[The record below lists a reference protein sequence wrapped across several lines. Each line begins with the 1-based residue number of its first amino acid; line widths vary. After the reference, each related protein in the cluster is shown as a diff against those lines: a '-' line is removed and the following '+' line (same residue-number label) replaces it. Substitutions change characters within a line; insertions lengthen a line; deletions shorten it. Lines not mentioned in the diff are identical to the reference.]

1 MIWLN
6 MSFFDDTKNVGLM
19 MFIIAI
25 LGLLSAVVQIV
36 NGATFDGETSK
47 KVGYVII
54 GIGALVGAI
63 IFFKFG
69 NSVRKGTVSGKLD
82 VVAGFVQ
89 TVGYMTVVS
98 SIFAI
103 IGGLLVGVAAG
114 GVVMLIFGA
123 IVLYL
128 GRRINDGK
136 NTGAD
141 SILWIV
147 LVIVFFLLM
156 LASLAGLFG
165 NIFDI
170 IDGICSFIMY
180 LCILVFMF
188 DKEIK
193 SAML

>member
-1 MIWLN
+1 

-25 LGLLSAVVQIV
+25 LGLLQAVVQII
-36 NGATFDGETSK
+36 NGATFDGETVK

-103 IGGLLVGVAAG
+103 IGGFFVDVAVAAG

-141 SILWIV
+141 SVLWIV
-147 LVIVFFLLM
+147 LVIIFFLLM

-165 NIFDI
+165 NIFAI

>member
-1 MIWLN
+1 

-25 LGLLSAVVQIV
+25 LGLIQAVLQIV
-36 NGATFDGETSK
+36 NGATYDGETVK

-54 GIGALVGAI
+54 GIGALLGAI

-69 NSVRKGTVSGKLD
+69 NSVRTGSISGKLD

-89 TVGYMTVVS
+89 TVGYMTIVS

-103 IGGLLVGVAAG
+103 IGGAFVAVELAAG
-114 GVVMLIFGA
+114 GVILLIIGA

-128 GRRINDGK
+128 GKKINDGK

-141 SILWIV
+141 SVLWII
-147 LVIVFFLLM
+147 LVIVFFIMM

-170 IDGICSFIMY
+170 IDGICSFVMY
-180 LCILVFMF
+180 LCILLFMF

>member
-1 MIWLN
+1 

-19 MFIIAI
+19 MFVIAI
-25 LGLLSAVVQIV
+25 LGLIQAVLQIV
-36 NGATFDGETSK
+36 NGATYDGETVK

-54 GIGALVGAI
+54 GIGALLGAI

-69 NSVRKGTVSGKLD
+69 NSVRTGSISGKLD

-103 IGGLLVGVAAG
+103 IGGAFVAAELAAG
-114 GVVMLIFGA
+114 GVILLIIGA

-128 GRRINDGK
+128 GKKINDGK

-141 SILWIV
+141 SVLWII
-147 LVIVFFLLM
+147 LVIVFFIMM

-170 IDGICSFIMY
+170 IDGICSFVMY
-180 LCILVFMF
+180 LCILLFMF

>member
-1 MIWLN
+1 

-25 LGLLSAVVQIV
+25 LGLIQAVLQIV
-36 NGATFDGETSK
+36 NGATYDGETVK

-54 GIGALVGAI
+54 GIGALLGAI

-69 NSVRKGTVSGKLD
+69 NSVRKGSVSGKLD

-103 IGGLLVGVAAG
+103 IGGAFVAVELAAG
-114 GVVMLIFGA
+114 GVVLLIIGA

-128 GRRINDGK
+128 GKKINDGK

-141 SILWIV
+141 SVLWII
-147 LVIVFFLLM
+147 LVIVFFIMM

-180 LCILVFMF
+180 LCILLFMF

>member
-1 MIWLN
+1 

-25 LGLLSAVVQIV
+25 LGLIQAVLQIV
-36 NGATFDGETSK
+36 NGATYDGETVK

-54 GIGALVGAI
+54 GIGALIGAI

-69 NSVRKGTVSGKLD
+69 NSVRTGSVSGKLD

-103 IGGLLVGVAAG
+103 IGGALVGAEFAAG
-114 GVVMLIFGA
+114 GVVLLIVGA

-128 GRRINDGK
+128 GKKINDGK

-141 SILWIV
+141 SVLWII
-147 LVIVFFLLM
+147 LVIVFFIMM

-180 LCILVFMF
+180 LCILLFMF

>member
-1 MIWLN
+1 

-19 MFIIAI
+19 MFVIAI
-25 LGLLSAVVQIV
+25 LGLIQAVLQIV
-36 NGATFDGETSK
+36 NGATYDGETVK

-69 NSVRKGTVSGKLD
+69 NSVRTGSISGKLD

-103 IGGLLVGVAAG
+103 IGGALVGAEFAAG
-114 GVVMLIFGA
+114 GVILLIIGA

-128 GRRINDGK
+128 GKKINDGK

-141 SILWIV
+141 SVLWII
-147 LVIVFFLLM
+147 LVIVFFIMM

-170 IDGICSFIMY
+170 IDGICSFVMY
-180 LCILVFMF
+180 LCILLFMF

>member
-1 MIWLN
+1 

-19 MFIIAI
+19 MFVIAI
-25 LGLLSAVVQIV
+25 LGLIQAVLQIV
-36 NGATFDGETSK
+36 NGATYDGETVK

-54 GIGALVGAI
+54 GIGALLGAI

-69 NSVRKGTVSGKLD
+69 NSVRTGSISGKLD

-103 IGGLLVGVAAG
+103 IGGALIGAEFAAG
-114 GVVMLIFGA
+114 GVVLLIFGA

-128 GRRINDGK
+128 GKKINDGK

-141 SILWIV
+141 SVLWII
-147 LVIVFFLLM
+147 LVIVFFIMM

-170 IDGICSFIMY
+170 IDGICSFVMY
-180 LCILVFMF
+180 LCILLFMF

>member
-1 MIWLN
+1 

-19 MFIIAI
+19 MFVIAI
-25 LGLLSAVVQIV
+25 LGLIQAVLQIV
-36 NGATFDGETSK
+36 NGATYDGETVK

-69 NSVRKGTVSGKLD
+69 NSVRTGSISGKLD

-103 IGGLLVGVAAG
+103 IGGALIGAEFAAG
-114 GVVMLIFGA
+114 GVVLLVFGA

-128 GRRINDGK
+128 GKKINDGK

-141 SILWIV
+141 SVLWII
-147 LVIVFFLLM
+147 LVIVFFIMM

-170 IDGICSFIMY
+170 IDGICSFVMY
-180 LCILVFMF
+180 LCILLFMF

>member
-1 MIWLN
+1 

-19 MFIIAI
+19 MFVIAI
-25 LGLLSAVVQIV
+25 LGLIQAVLQIV
-36 NGATFDGETSK
+36 NGATYDGETVK

-54 GIGALVGAI
+54 GIGALLGAI

-69 NSVRKGTVSGKLD
+69 NSVRTGSISGKLD

-89 TVGYMTVVS
+89 TVGYMTIVS

-103 IGGLLVGVAAG
+103 IGGAFVAVELAAG
-114 GVVMLIFGA
+114 GVILLIIGA

-128 GRRINDGK
+128 GKKINDGK

-141 SILWIV
+141 SVLWII
-147 LVIVFFLLM
+147 LVIVFFIMM

-170 IDGICSFIMY
+170 IDGICSFVMY
-180 LCILVFMF
+180 LCILLFMF

>member
-1 MIWLN
+1 

-25 LGLLSAVVQIV
+25 LGLIQAVLQIV
-36 NGATFDGETSK
+36 NGATYDGETVK

-54 GIGALVGAI
+54 GIGALLGAI

-69 NSVRKGTVSGKLD
+69 NSVRKGSISGKLD

-89 TVGYMTVVS
+89 TVGYMTIVS

-103 IGGLLVGVAAG
+103 IGGAFVAVELAAG
-114 GVVMLIFGA
+114 GVVLLIIGA

-128 GRRINDGK
+128 GKKINDGK

-141 SILWIV
+141 SVLWII
-147 LVIVFFLLM
+147 LVIVFFIMM

-170 IDGICSFIMY
+170 IDGICSFVMY
-180 LCILVFMF
+180 LCILLFMF

>member
-1 MIWLN
+1 

-19 MFIIAI
+19 MFVIAI
-25 LGLLSAVVQIV
+25 LGLIQAVLQIV
-36 NGATFDGETSK
+36 NGATYDGETVK

-69 NSVRKGTVSGKLD
+69 NSVRTGSISGKLD

-89 TVGYMTVVS
+89 TVGYMTIVS

-103 IGGLLVGVAAG
+103 IGGALVGAEFAAG
-114 GVVMLIFGA
+114 GVILLIIGA

-128 GRRINDGK
+128 GKKINDGK

-141 SILWIV
+141 SVLWII
-147 LVIVFFLLM
+147 LVIVFFIMM

-170 IDGICSFIMY
+170 IDGICSFVMY
-180 LCILVFMF
+180 LCILLFMF

>member
-1 MIWLN
+1 

-25 LGLLSAVVQIV
+25 LGLIQAVIEIC
-36 NGATFDGETSK
+36 NGATYDGETVK
-47 KVGYVII
+47 KVGFVII
-54 GIGALVGAI
+54 GIGALAGAI

-69 NSVRKGTVSGKLD
+69 NSVRQGSISGKLE

-103 IGGLLVGVAAG
+103 IGGAFIGVEFVAG
-114 GVVMLIFGA
+114 GVILLILGA
-123 IVLYL
+123 IILYF
-128 GRRINDGK
+128 GKKINDGK
-136 NTGAD
+136 NTGTD
-141 SILWIV
+141 SVLWII
-147 LVIVFFLLM
+147 LVVIFFIAMIV
-156 LASLAGLFG
+156 SLGGLFG

-180 LCILVFMF
+180 LCILLFMF

>member
-1 MIWLN
+1 

-19 MFIIAI
+19 MFVIAI
-25 LGLLSAVVQIV
+25 LGLIQAVLQIV
-36 NGATFDGETSK
+36 NGATYDGETVK

-69 NSVRKGTVSGKLD
+69 NSVRTGSISGKLD

-103 IGGLLVGVAAG
+103 IGGALIGAEFAAG
-114 GVVMLIFGA
+114 GVVLLIFGA

-128 GRRINDGK
+128 GKKINDGK

-141 SILWIV
+141 SVLWII
-147 LVIVFFLLM
+147 LVIVFFIMM

-170 IDGICSFIMY
+170 IDGICSFVMY
-180 LCILVFMF
+180 LCILLFMF

>member
-1 MIWLN
+1 

-19 MFIIAI
+19 MFVIAI
-25 LGLLSAVVQIV
+25 LGLIQAVLQIV
-36 NGATFDGETSK
+36 NGATYDGETVK

-69 NSVRKGTVSGKLD
+69 NSVRKGSISGKLD

-103 IGGLLVGVAAG
+103 IGGALIGAEFAAG
-114 GVVMLIFGA
+114 GVVLLIFGA

-128 GRRINDGK
+128 GKKINDGK

-141 SILWIV
+141 SVLWII
-147 LVIVFFLLM
+147 LVIVFFIMM

-170 IDGICSFIMY
+170 IDGICSFVMY
-180 LCILVFMF
+180 LCILLFMF

>member
-1 MIWLN
+1 

-19 MFIIAI
+19 MFVIAI
-25 LGLLSAVVQIV
+25 LGLIQAVLQIV
-36 NGATFDGETSK
+36 NGATYDGETVK

-54 GIGALVGAI
+54 GIGALLGAI

-69 NSVRKGTVSGKLD
+69 NSVRTGSISGKLD

-89 TVGYMTVVS
+89 TVGYMTIVS

-103 IGGLLVGVAAG
+103 IGGALVGAEFAAG
-114 GVVMLIFGA
+114 GVILLIIGA

-128 GRRINDGK
+128 GKKINDGK

-141 SILWIV
+141 SVLWII
-147 LVIVFFLLM
+147 LVIVFFIMM

-170 IDGICSFIMY
+170 IDGICSFVMY
-180 LCILVFMF
+180 LCILLFMF